1 MTKQIARISLLLL
14 VVLISS
20 LPSFAQENWEL
31 KKDKNEIKVWV
42 LEDTA
47 YHFKPYR
54 AMTQVKGSI
63 QQFERLLK
71 DIENMG
77 DWAESVKNAKILEES
92 DSVQIFYSEG
102 KAPFPFKNRDGIY
115 QNSFRW
121 SEDAKVLKVDVKILP
136 DYLELDEDLV
146 RVKGHGIWIV
156 KDLGD
161 GMIEIF
167 TEMHIDPGGNI
178 PAWLANSFADENP
191 YQSMM
196 NMRELMLK
204 D

>member
-1 MTKQIARISLLLL
+1 MIKQIARISFLL
-14 VVLISS
+14 VVILVSS
-20 LPSFAQENWEL
+20 LPAFAQENWEL

-47 YHFKPYR
+47 NQFKPYR

-63 QQFERLLK
+63 QQFEILLK
-71 DIENMG
+71 DIKNMG
-77 DWAESVKNAKILEES
+77 DWAESVKNARILEES

-121 SEDAKVLKVDVKILP
+121 SEDGKFLKVDVKIIP

-146 RVKGHGIWIV
+146 RVEGHGKWII

-161 GMIEIF
+161 GKIEIF

-191 YQSMM
+191 YQTMM
-196 NMRELMLK
+196 NIRELMEK